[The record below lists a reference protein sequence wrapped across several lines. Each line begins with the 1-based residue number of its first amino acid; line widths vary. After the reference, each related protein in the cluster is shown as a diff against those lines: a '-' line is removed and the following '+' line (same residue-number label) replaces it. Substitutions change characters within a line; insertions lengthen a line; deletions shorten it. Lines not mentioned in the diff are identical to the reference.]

1 MSIGLC
7 VKIVLTGEMWDIF
20 YFCKK
25 NSKKCK
31 KIFKYEKPFI
41 KYAKL
46 IFIFAILVSYIG
58 LCFGKCCKYA
68 KLIFKNEKRFSNM
81 RNSIS
86 KTRNLYSFLLNLC
99 KLRHTYFA
107 CAFAVMG
114 YFQIYKTYI
123 QKRKK
128 IFKYV
133 IFYFKNAK
141 PFAFCA
147 KNEIAVNSTIGG
159 GTSQVGRRLT

>member
-1 MSIGLC
+1 MSIGLY
-7 VKIVLTGEMWDIF
+7 VKIVLTAGMWDFF

-25 NSKKCK
+25 NSKKRK

-46 IFIFAILVSYIG
+46 IFIFAILVSCIG

-86 KTRNLYSFLLNLC
+86 KTRNLYSFLLKLC
-99 KLRHTYFA
+99 KLRRTYSV
-107 CAFAVMG
+107 CAFTIMG
-114 YFQIYKTYI
+114 YFQICKTFH
-123 QKRKK
+123 QKREIDFQIRDILFQICNSFCVLCKK
-128 IFKYV
+128 
-133 IFYFKNAK
+133 
-141 PFAFCA
+141 
-147 KNEIAVNSTIGG
+147 
-159 GTSQVGRRLT
+159 